1 MSCKNQT
8 LYLFSGGILLFV
20 LTLLLAVKP
29 VFASPPTSYYDWGS
43 YYDNKEKVLGVTF
56 SSLEDLP
63 APIVPKEVLP
73 APAQGILPGN
83 PLYNFEILTENIQLA
98 FTFNP
103 VQKEAQRL
111 VFASERLSEVKTLAD
126 QGKHDLANDAAV
138 IYKNTMEDISQSIEA
153 LSAKKSP
160 GSSDLLTKVEST

>member
-56 SSLEDLP
+56 SSLE
-63 APIVPKEVLP
+63 VLP

-83 PLYNFEILTENIQLA
+83 PLYNFEILTENIQLTL
-98 FTFNP
+98 TFNP
-103 VQKEAQRL
+103 VQRETQRL
-111 VFASERLSEVKTLAD
+111 VFAEERLSEFKTLVEE
-126 QGKHDLANDAAV
+126 GNIDLANNTAST
-138 IYKNTMEDISQSIEA
+138 YQNTMDTISKNAQT
-153 LSAKKSP
+153 LSSQNVNGA
-160 GSSDLLTKVEST
+160 GDLLNVFC